1 VVRLAQTAYDGHVAV
16 RTAIRLAWVP
26 IAVACILAPRAALAI
41 VAESRVIYLNHAG
54 ATLEPGTNDSRV
66 DTSTLVDAPVTIAGW
81 QPDAQTWQDTYDCV
95 RGLYAAFDVKVV
107 DYDPMDVPHME
118 AVFGGGPAALNLLP
132 STLGIS
138 PFAADCGVI
147 ENSMVF
153 VFTDVLP
160 ADPHSACY
168 VAAQEIAHSYGL
180 DHEMLASDP
189 MSYSYMQYSGDR
201 LFQDKAVACGE
212 YAERP
217 CGVTGTACRP
227 DQNSFAL
234 LTERLGKNPHPDDP
248 NNPYNSELRGGCTT
262 TGRDAAPPSIL
273 LVLAA
278 LVVAR
283 RRRRR

>member
-1 VVRLAQTAYDGHVAV
+1 MA
-16 RTAIRLAWVP
+16 
-26 IAVACILAPRAALAI
+26 

-54 ATLEPGTNDSRV
+54 ATLQPGTNDSRV
-66 DTSTLVDAPVTIAGW
+66 GTSTLVDAPVTVAGW
-81 QPDAQTWQDTYDCV
+81 QPDEQAWQDTYDCV
-95 RGLYAAFDVKVV
+95 RGMYAAFDVKVV
-107 DYDPMDVPHME
+107 DYDPADVPHVE
-118 AVFGGGPAALNLLP
+118 AVFGGAPSALNLLP
-132 STLGIS
+132 NTLGIS
-138 PFAADCGVI
+138 PFAADCGII
-147 ENSMVF
+147 ENSIVV

-160 ADPHSACY
+160 ADARSACY

-212 YAERP
+212 YSERP

-248 NNPYNSELRGGCTT
+248 NNPYNSELHGGCAA
-262 TGRDAAPPSIL
+262 TGRGAATPHAL
-273 LVLAA
+273 LVA
-278 LVVAR
+278 LVALAWR
-283 RRRRR
+283 RRRASSERG